1 MTDFLQPEPG
11 WFEAADRLPAP
22 TPTGRKPLFRALSG
36 VARLM
41 GRSEVPDVI
50 ALLGHYP
57 RLFWPWLAF
66 ASRMMPYGRLP
77 PVTREKL
84 ILRTAW
90 NCRSRYEWGQHVEIG
105 LRSGLTDA
113 EILAVARGPE
123 GWAADRD
130 AAALD
135 ACEELCRDK
144 RVSAATWARLQA
156 RFSEEQLVELTLL
169 VGHYE
174 MLAGFLNSAGLGLEP
189 VIEAE
194 LQGFY
199 RRVAE
204 I

>member
-1 MTDFLQPEPG
+1 MTDYLQPDAG
-11 WFEAADRLPAP
+11 WFESSNRLPAP
-22 TPTGRKPLFRALSG
+22 TPSGRKPLFRALSG

-50 ALLGHYP
+50 ALLGQHP

-66 ASRMMPYGRLP
+66 ASRMMPYGTLP

-105 LRSGLTDA
+105 LRAGVTDA
-113 EILAVARGPE
+113 EIVAVARGPA
-123 GWAADRD
+123 GWADDLD
-130 AAALD
+130 AVALD

-144 RVSAATWARLQA
+144 RISDSTWQA
-156 RFSEEQLVELTLL
+156 LSQRFSEGQRVELTLL

-199 RRVAE
+199 RRVAGM
-204 I
+204 

>member
-11 WFEAADRLPAP
+11 WFEATGRLPAP
-22 TPTGRKPLFRALSG
+22 VPTGRKPLFRALSG

-66 ASRMMPYGRLP
+66 ASRMMPYGKLP

-105 LRSGLTDA
+105 LRAGVTDA
-113 EILAVARGPE
+113 EIVAVARGPE

-189 VIEAE
+189 MIEAE

-204 I
+204 S

>member
-1 MTDFLQPEPG
+1 MTDFLQPEQG
-11 WFEAADRLPAP
+11 WFEATDRLPAP
-22 TPTGRKPLFRALSG
+22 APTGRKPLFRALSG

-66 ASRMMPYGRLP
+66 ASRMMPYGTLP

-105 LRSGLTDA
+105 LRAGLTDA
-113 EILAVARGPE
+113 EIVAVARGPE

-144 RVSAATWARLQA
+144 QVSATTWARLQA

-199 RRVAE
+199 RRVAG
-204 I
+204 

>member
-1 MTDFLQPEPG
+1 MTDFLQPEHG
-11 WFEAADRLPAP
+11 WFETTDRLPAP
-22 TPTGRKPLFRALSG
+22 APTGRKPLFRALSG

-66 ASRMMPYGRLP
+66 ASRMMPYGTLP

-105 LRSGLTDA
+105 LRAGLTDA
-113 EILAVARGPE
+113 EIVAVARGPE
-123 GWAADRD
+123 GWATDRD

-156 RFSEEQLVELTLL
+156 RFSNEQLVELTLL

-199 RRVAE
+199 RRVAG
-204 I
+204 

>member
-1 MTDFLQPEPG
+1 MTDYLQPDAG
-11 WFEAADRLPAP
+11 WFESSNRLPAP
-22 TPTGRKPLFRALSG
+22 TSSGRKPLFRALSG

-50 ALLGHYP
+50 ALLGRHP

-66 ASRMMPYGRLP
+66 ASRMMPYGTLP

-90 NCRSRYEWGQHVEIG
+90 HCRSRYEWGQHVEIV
-105 LRSGLTDA
+105 
-113 EILAVARGPE
+113 AVARGPA
-123 GWAADRD
+123 GWADDRD

-135 ACEELCRDK
+135 ACEELCREK
-144 RVSAATWARLQA
+144 RISDSTWQA
-156 RFSEEQLVELTLL
+156 LSQRFSEGQLVELTLL

-199 RRVAE
+199 RRVAGM
-204 I
+204 